1 MGVDIPQPFK
11 STVSGPG
18 GSAVPVN
25 ATATVSGI
33 PDHYHI
39 NVDSLPKIQLGVDP
53 VELKMSVEKIPDV
66 RAHLP
71 ADFRV
76 GLSLLGM
83 ELMCVRL
90 CGEAQ
95 MITEPYHPNPC
106 ERCGQ
111 PPRVANAPPSITHPP
126 PVVQPPG

>member
-1 MGVDIPQPFK
+1 MGVDLSDVHVNVGGALGSIGPVGPV
-11 STVSGPG
+11 TV
-18 GSAVPVN
+18 A
-25 ATATVSGI
+25 GI
-33 PDHYHI
+33 PSSYTI
-39 NVDSLPKIQLGVDP
+39 SIQSLPKVQLGIDP
-53 VELKMSVEKIPDV
+53 ITINKVQLGIDPLEMHMSIDKLPDI

-71 ADFRV
+71 ADFHV

-95 MITEPYHPNPC
+95 MITEPYVPNPC

-111 PPRVANAPPSITHPP
+111 TIDRKAD
-126 PVVQPPG
+126 G